1 MSEFFKRLF
10 KPYNLEEVF
19 TPNTVAKLTYIRRD
33 GLDRDIE
40 DYINIP
46 GKQIFVYGHSG
57 SGKTSL
63 LRNKLNDLKRDFI
76 ITHCESKTTYE
87 ELLLQAFD
95 KLEKFYILEKTN
107 SRTNSKN
114 INLKNDYFSINGLIQ
129 NGNELKQSRIV
140 PLQLT
145 AQKLAGFL
153 GEAKTIWIIE
163 DFHKLGESEKKKIA
177 DVVKIF
183 VDAANDYPF
192 VKIICIGAVGSARE
206 LIDLDS
212 NLSNRVA
219 ELFVPLLKDQEIE
232 QLIKIGLKLLNI
244 FVEETLIEKIIYY
257 SNNLASVTHG
267 LCLDICSENDIKE
280 AGVLMKKL
288 DEDSFFRAV
297 NSFVRK
303 NSDSFK
309 KIFDQISSK
318 DFGWYILK
326 TFERS
331 EKESLSLKQI
341 YDSIN
346 SKKRPEKLVLE
357 EYLNLLSTLEYREIL
372 KFDQSSKE
380 YRISSPLFMTFI
392 KMKMAL
398 DKSEQSAIRKRKFNK
413 ANEKYTL
420 VKKDKELIF
429 DDEFFEIFNHHLERI
444 INNKIKREK
453 ADVELMEDHNTI
465 LYKQNNYYNFK
476 I

>member
-1 MSEFFKRLF
+1 MSDFFKRLF
-10 KPYNLEEVF
+10 KPYKLEEIF
-19 TPNTVAKLTYIRRD
+19 TPNTVAKLTYIKRD
-33 GLDRDIE
+33 GLDHDIE
-40 DYINIP
+40 NYINIP

-63 LRNKLNDLKRDFI
+63 LRNKLKDLRRDFI

-87 ELLLQAFD
+87 DLLLQAFD
-95 KLEKFYILEKTN
+95 KLERFYILEKSSSNTN
-107 SRTNSKN
+107 SGSA
-114 INLKNDYFSINGLIQ
+114 NLKNDYVSISSLIESK
-129 NGNELKQSRIV
+129 NELKRSRIV

-153 GEAKTIWIIE
+153 GEAKTVWIIE
-163 DFHKLGESEKKKIA
+163 DFHKLQECEKKKIA

-232 QLIKIGLKLLNI
+232 QIIKKGLKLLNI

-267 LCLDICSENDIKE
+267 LCLDICSENEIKE
-280 AGVLMKKL
+280 SGLLRKKL

-318 DFGWYILK
+318 EFGWYILK
-326 TFERS
+326 TFEKS

-346 SKKRPEKLVLE
+346 SKKRPEKSILE

-372 KFDQSSKE
+372 KFDQSSRE
-380 YRISSPLFMTFI
+380 YCISSPLFMTFI

-420 VKKDKELIF
+420 VKRDKELIF
-429 DDEFFEIFNHHLERI
+429 DEEFFEIFNLHLERI
-444 INNKIKREK
+444 INNRINKEK
-453 ADVELMEDHNTI
+453 ANIESPDNRNDI
-465 LYKQNNYYNFK
+465 LYTQRIKQL
-476 I
+476 